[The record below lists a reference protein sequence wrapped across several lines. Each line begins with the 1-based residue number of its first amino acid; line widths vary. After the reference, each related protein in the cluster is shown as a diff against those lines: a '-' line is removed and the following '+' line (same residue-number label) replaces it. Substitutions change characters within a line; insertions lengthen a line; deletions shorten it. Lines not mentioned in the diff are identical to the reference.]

1 MEFYSYL
8 KLNNVTQNKQNQ
20 LPESTGCEPIQEK
33 MAGALHMGERN
44 SQGDFLCFVFMVF
57 SLRAVSRLYS
67 VGQLKLQ

>member
-33 MAGALHMGERN
+33 NGRGFAHGRE
-44 SQGDFLCFVFMVF
+44 
-57 SLRAVSRLYS
+57 
-67 VGQLKLQ
+67 K